1 MKTSFSLCRA
11 FLLLAVIAF
20 SLSGC
25 ASTPDTGTPDPGDQ
39 AKSEKD
45 ESTFTGFE
53 KPVTKRAELAR
64 EEPEILEGRSQKEDG
79 KVIAI
84 YPCHYRSPDDLRQAI
99 MGLVS
104 MEGTIE
110 LGTNLNS
117 LIILES
123 RERAESLLQLL
134 KRLDKPRR
142 QLLVEA
148 RVIEVT
154 LDHDFE
160 TELKYLFKSSGDTLL
175 QDSEIALETPSSA
188 ALPSQGLLL
197 NLLPVSTSDGKT
209 LETFVRLLLERGNGR
224 ILSSPNVLV
233 TEGTQA
239 FIHTGEELPIFS
251 TTTSG
256 GTVQVSNEFKSVGV
270 KLRVRPVRVSGDMV
284 EMEILPEVSAV
295 TGFKTGPQ
303 GSSAPVVAQRQIQ
316 ATLRMHDGEIITIG
330 GLLQQET
337 RRTVRKIPLVGEIPL
352 FGKLFQSYRKEDS
365 QTHLIFLLR
374 VHILSEGEAYA
385 ERIHRPGSALQQ
397 FDENV
402 FKEVSPDEIVEPAV
416 KSK

>member
-1 MKTSFSLCRA
+1 MRYNLRFFRVLFFCVGAALLC
-11 FLLLAVIAF
+11 
-20 SLSGC
+20 GC
-25 ASTPDTGTPDPGDQ
+25 ATSGRRNEP
-39 AKSEKD
+39 AAAA
-45 ESTFTGFE
+45 ESRAAESGEAEPAFPPMIG
-53 KPVTKRAELAR
+53 KRAPLAAPK
-64 EEPEILEGRSQKEDG
+64 PEILGSGEN
-79 KVIAI
+79 VIAI
-84 YPCHYRSPDDLRQAI
+84 YPCRYRAPDDLRQAI
-99 MGLVS
+99 MGLIS

-117 LIILES
+117 LIISENEDQARLLLALLE
-123 RERAESLLQLL
+123 
-134 KRLDKPRR
+134 RLDKPRH

-154 LDHDFE
+154 LERDFE
-160 TELKYLFKSSGDTLL
+160 TELKYLFKTESDSFL
-175 QDSEIALETPSSA
+175 QNSEIALDTPSSA
-188 ALPSQGLLL
+188 ALTSQGMLL
-197 NLLPVSTSDGKT
+197 NLLPVATSDGKT

-295 TGFKTGPQ
+295 TGFQTGPE

-316 ATLRMHDGEIITIG
+316 ATLRMHDGEIVTIG
-330 GLLQQET
+330 GLLQEET
-337 RRTVRKIPLVGEIPL
+337 RRTVRKIPLVGDIPWV
-352 FGKLFQSYRKEDS
+352 GKLFQSYRKEDS

-374 VHILSEGEAYA
+374 VHILTEGDAYTT
-385 ERIHRPGSALQQ
+385 RVHRPGDSLQQ

-402 FKEVSPDEIVEPAV
+402 FKEDVSELAPEPAENT
-416 KSK
+416 SD

>member
-1 MKTSFSLCRA
+1 MLNNSTTFYWSLA
-11 FLLLAVIAF
+11 TAILLTAF
-20 SLSGC
+20 SGC
-25 ASTPDTGTPDPGDQ
+25 KTAPPNSTPNSEKGTP
-39 AKSEKD
+39 AKAQTDLKK
-45 ESTFTGFE
+45 FTDFRDFTNE
-53 KPVTKRAELAR
+53 RAELAAAA
-64 EEPEILEGRSQKEDG
+64 PEILGSGE
-79 KVIAI
+79 KVIAL
-84 YPCHYRSPDDLRQAI
+84 YPCRYRSPDDLRQAI
-99 MGLVS
+99 MGLIS
-104 MEGTIE
+104 MEGSIE

-117 LIILES
+117 LIISES
-123 RERAESLLQLL
+123 KPQAELLL
-134 KRLDKPRR
+134 KLLKKLDKPRQ

-154 LDHDFE
+154 LDKDFE
-160 TELKYLFKSSGDTLL
+160 TELKYLFKATGDAFL
-175 QDSEIALETPSSA
+175 QNSEINVETPSSS
-188 ALPSQGLLL
+188 ALSSQGILL
-197 NLLPVSTSDGKT
+197 NLLPVSTSNGET

-270 KLRVRPVRVSGDMV
+270 KLRVRPVRVNGDMV

-330 GLLQQET
+330 GLLQEEK
-337 RRTVRKIPLVGEIPL
+337 RRTVRKIPLVADIPL
-352 FGKLFQSYRKEDS
+352 LGKLFQSYRNEDS
-365 QTHLIFLLR
+365 KTQLIFLLR
-374 VHILSEGEAYA
+374 VHILPEGTAYQS
-385 ERIHRPGSALQQ
+385 RIHRPGDSLGQ
-397 FDENV
+397 FNEDIFEDKSIDMPLDKNPNSDE
-402 FKEVSPDEIVEPAV
+402 
-416 KSK
+416 